1 MHYEILP
8 SKKKRKVTE
17 LSMYTPSM
25 FDEQMARVQRVA
37 NTRTQQELAEFL
49 GTPQSAV
56 SDAKR
61 RQKIP
66 ADWLILL
73 LRLKSVHPEW
83 ILTGRGQQYIQKQA
97 RTYDDEH
104 TTQRKAEQAQVLQKI
119 SSETLVEELLRRI
132 VVAETDSFSR
142 KGCEERSQ
150 EGALRP

>member
-1 MHYEILP
+1 
-8 SKKKRKVTE
+8 
-17 LSMYTPSM
+17 MYTPSM
-25 FDEQMARVQRVA
+25 FDEQMARMQRIA
-37 NTRTQQELAEFL
+37 KTRTQQELAEFL
-49 GTPQSAV
+49 GTSQSSV

-104 TTQRKAEQAQVLQKI
+104 TTRKKAEQAQVLQKI